1 MSDVANIERQSEAQ
15 SPWLAGFWRRIGA
28 AAIDGLLLGLVGAVL
43 GSLWFDQLA
52 ALGQNGRF
60 LGGAI
65 AFAYLAILN
74 SRIGSGQT
82 LGKRLLKIRVTD
94 VHGSAISLER
104 AALRSVI
111 LLVPGILNGMAFS
124 DSSGGF
130 AISAVQALCVFGLGG
145 ALAYLFCFNR
155 QTRQSVHD
163 LAARTV
169 VVNAESAGGIEL
181 HIWKPHLAIA
191 LSLLCAA
198 PIGVVVMTDLMVKGS
213 EYQQLAELLRVT
225 QAAVPGVQVQIRH
238 IPAKQIVPGGGGQ
251 SGSELHLD
259 IVVFAKPDSPEALA
273 DRIATVILR
282 DRAQIQDA
290 GRVSVSISYG
300 YDIMISR
307 VRMTQTFAHSPGDW
321 LKRLSVTEPGAV

>member
-1 MSDVANIERQSEAQ
+1 MSDAENVERLGEAQ
-15 SPWLAGFWRRIGA
+15 VTRVAGFWRRIGA

-43 GSLWFDQLA
+43 GFLWFDQLA
-52 ALGQNGRF
+52 ALGRNGRF
-60 LGGAI
+60 LGGGI

-82 LGKRLLKIRVTD
+82 LGKRLLKIRVID
-94 VHGSAISLER
+94 VQGSAVSLER
-104 AALRSVI
+104 AALRSLI

-124 DSSGGF
+124 DASGGF

-145 ALAYLFCFNR
+145 TLAYLFCFNR
-155 QTRQSVHD
+155 RTRQSVHD
-163 LAARTV
+163 LAAQTV
-169 VVNAESAGGIEL
+169 VVNAESTGGLEL

-198 PIGVVVMTDLMVKGS
+198 PIGVVVMSDLMSKGS

-225 QAAVPGVQVQIRH
+225 QAAVPGAQVQIRH
-238 IPAKQIVPGGGGQ
+238 MHAKQIVPGGGGL
-251 SGSELHLD
+251 SGSELSLD
-259 IVVFAKPDSPEALA
+259 VVVFAKPDSSEALA
-273 DRIATVILR
+273 DRIAAAILR

-290 GRVSVSISYG
+290 DRVSISISYG

>member
-1 MSDVANIERQSEAQ
+1 MSDAGNVDRRAEAEVLRI
-15 SPWLAGFWRRIGA
+15 SGFWRRIGA
-28 AAIDGLLLGLVGAVL
+28 ATIDGLLLGLVGAVL
-43 GSLWFDQLA
+43 GFLWFDQLA

-60 LGGAI
+60 LGCAI

-94 VHGSAISLER
+94 VQGSTVSLER
-104 AALRSVI
+104 AALRSLI
-111 LLVPGILNGMAFS
+111 LLVPGTLNGMSFA
-124 DSSGGF
+124 DASGGF
-130 AISAVQALCVFGLGG
+130 AIVAVQALCVFGLGG
-145 ALAYLFCFNR
+145 ALAYLFCVNR

-163 LAARTV
+163 LAARTIV
-169 VVNAESAGGIEL
+169 VDAESAGGIEL

-198 PIGVVVMTDLMVKGS
+198 PIGAIVLSDLVGKGS
-213 EYQQLAELLRVT
+213 EYQLLAELLPVT
-225 QAAVPGVQVQIRH
+225 QAAVPGAQVQIRYMH
-238 IPAKQIVPGGGGQ
+238 AKQIVPGGGGL
-251 SGSELHLD
+251 SGSVLYLD
-259 IVVFAKPDSPEALA
+259 VVVFAKPDSPEALA
-273 DRIATVILR
+273 DRIAMAILR

-290 GRVSVSISYG
+290 GRVRISISYG

-307 VRMTQTFAHSPGDW
+307 VRMTQTFAHSPADW